1 MMNMEYKVVDH
12 VFFENG
18 TEMSAP
24 TDENM
29 TRISGIIEKG
39 IKYRGNGHIS
49 QHLVCQNKKVMTT
62 LPHIK
67 LPLHS
72 SFFLI
77 HVSF

>member
-49 QHLVCQNKKVMTT
+49 QTFGMSEQ
-62 LPHIK
+62 
-67 LPLHS
+67 
-72 SFFLI
+72 
-77 HVSF
+77 

>member
-49 QHLVCQNKKVMTT
+49 QTFGMSEQESNDYVASH
-62 LPHIK
+62 
-67 LPLHS
+67 
-72 SFFLI
+72 
-77 HVSF
+77 